1 MGLPNPA
8 IKKGIN
14 TLIKFSNVTHFY
26 NDGQE
31 NKITSLSEINFE
43 IQKGDFIAII
53 GANGSGKS
61 TLAKHINGLLLPSQG
76 DVFVENY
83 NTKDPEN
90 IWEIRKKIGMVFQN
104 PDNQLVATTVEDDI
118 AFGLENIGME
128 EEEMKERVD
137 WALNIVDL
145 NELRN
150 SEPHLLSGGQKQKV
164 VIAGALAMHT
174 SYLVLDEPT
183 SMLDPK
189 GRKEVL
195 EITKRLNQEEK
206 ITIIYITQFMSEA
219 AEFNKI
225 ILLDKGKIILSDY
238 PKAIFKKVD
247 LLIKLSL
254 EIPQITKLARQL
266 SENGLNIPTNILKE
280 EEMMEYLCLY
290 I

>member
-1 MGLPNPA
+1 M
-8 IKKGIN
+8 
-14 TLIKFSNVTHFY
+14 IKFSNVTHFY

-195 EITKRLNQEEK
+195 EIIKRLNQEEK

-238 PKAIFKKVD
+238 PKAIFKQVD

>member
-1 MGLPNPA
+1 M
-8 IKKGIN
+8 
-14 TLIKFSNVTHFY
+14 IKFNNVTHFY
-26 NDGQE
+26 NEGQE
-31 NKITSLSEINFE
+31 NKIISLSEINFE
-43 IQKGDFIAII
+43 IQKGDFIAVI

-83 NTKDPEN
+83 NTKDQEN

-128 EEEMKERVD
+128 EEEMKKRVE
-137 WALNIVDL
+137 WALKVVDL

-195 EITKRLNQEEK
+195 EIIKRLNREEK
-206 ITIIYITQFMSEA
+206 ITIVYITQFMSEA

-225 ILLDKGKIILSDY
+225 MVLDRGKMILSDY
-238 PKAIFKKVD
+238 PKEIFKQAD
-247 LLIKLSL
+247 LLLKLNL

-266 SENGLNIPTNILKE
+266 SENGLNIPPNILKE